1 MESAPSTTVKCQQ
14 CGAPASES
22 LRCCPSCGIDLG
34 FPNVRAATEAV
45 EVDALSVR
53 FSSAAD
59 NAEKRGLTK
68 EFDALVSAVD
78 SASHVVVAMRPLSA
92 RHLLTDPLT
101 LYANYES
108 LVGAGNR
115 LPAPPKDDGDRHA
128 VSGKLFASYASEI
141 RYGVLSLDGVG
152 LSNYGLVFVRL
163 RDVAIKQRV
172 SFLHENSYL
181 FMDALQVPVRGN
193 LPRGFRSS
201 WQNRDRLVAA
211 KIGPMLSA
219 GSNDADWARQLVAQG
234 ATRSEDRCV
243 EAHIFGSFNAHSVE
257 SVEFARPGSS
267 RGERNDIDCIKEL
280 MAKRSPGGGT
290 A

>member
-1 MESAPSTTVKCQQ
+1 MGSAPSTSAKCQK
-14 CGAPASES
+14 CGVPATES
-22 LRCCPSCGIDLG
+22 LRNCPSCGYDLG
-34 FPNVRAATEAV
+34 CPNVRAAMTAD
-45 EVDALSVR
+45 EVDALSSR
-53 FSSAAD
+53 FNTAAA
-59 NAEKRGLTK
+59 NADKRGLAE
-68 EFDALVSAVD
+68 EFAALVLVVH

-92 RHLLTDPLT
+92 RHLLSDPLE

-115 LPAPPKDDGDRHA
+115 LPAPSKDDGDRHA

-163 RDVAIKQRV
+163 RDVAIEQRV

-193 LPRGFRSS
+193 LPHGFRSG
-201 WQNRDRLVAA
+201 WQNRDKLVAA
-211 KIGPMLSA
+211 KIEPILSA
-219 GSNDADWARQLVAQG
+219 GSNATNWARQLVAQG
-234 ATRSEDRCV
+234 ATRSEDKCV
-243 EAHIFGSFNAHSVE
+243 EAHIFGSFNADSVE
-257 SVEFARPGSS
+257 SIEFARPGSS
-267 RGERNDIDCIKEL
+267 RGERNDINCIKEL
-280 MAKRSPGGGT
+280 MARRGPGGGM